1 MSKFYY
7 NVYQQR
13 VTVTPPCGL
22 VGDSI
27 NYLSADFIFSE
38 EWDGLY
44 KVCYFA
50 EKPEENVPYQV
61 PLQDDT
67 IRADMHLN
75 LWPGTWYTWV
85 SGDKTENGE
94 VVQRITTNVVEFTV
108 DRSGVI
114 GGVPFEVAPSV
125 QEDVLAKAEE
135 ALNKVNDLEQRA
147 DSGEFQGK
155 PGAAAGFGNVSA
167 SVDDKTGT
175 PSVEVRTSGTNEA
188 LNINFAFHNLKGE
201 SSGGGGAVDSVNGKT
216 GKVVLTAG
224 DVGALADST
233 EIPSKTSELENDA
246 GFVTANTAPVTK
258 VNGQKGNVVTQVV
271 AVATGTIDS
280 ISVNYAQMQLNNW
293 YQSGMTIR
301 MLSNVTG
308 VARQGTYLELQRIT
322 RATVH
327 FCGVY
332 EYNGKWYM
340 DVIEYNGVKW
350 LGSEK
355 EVLLTDTDIDMNQ
368 HNIHNVGEVDLTYL
382 SIGATIGDTTN
393 ARLTGTSDGKA
404 AFVRD
409 NTQSLL
415 VPVQV
420 GAATQANEAVQRGQ
434 VASLAPVQSV
444 NGATG
449 AVKGTYYVQ
458 FSGTTANPV
467 SSSTPAEI
475 IAAIQSGY
483 VVQSVASFSDFF
495 YGLPI
500 YGQLF
505 AGLSDAATGTGILF
519 GGMCTP
525 NFAGETR
532 SLSLSIVYSDNAWKV
547 IPRAIYS
554 QQLNVINLL
563 DYGAADA
570 MRISHSTGLI
580 TAAQN
585 YVTIGGRDWIDTAIY
600 GYTTMASITVS
611 QASNVVANGGAVG
624 CVCQIIDADGVT
636 SQIYIDPGETAAGT
650 FVMNEDKTGFT
661 LTVSRP
667 NVVKLRFCVAGNA
680 GLIKANMTLG

>member
-13 VTVTPPCGL
+13 ITVTPPCGL

-75 LWPGTWYTWV
+75 LWAGTWYTWV

-108 DRSGVI
+108 DKSGVI

-135 ALNKVNDLEQRA
+135 ALNKANDLEQRA

-167 SVDDKTGT
+167 SVDANTGT

-201 SSGGGGAVDSVNGKT
+201 SGGGGGGAVDSVNGKT

-224 DVGALADST
+224 DVGALA
-233 EIPSKTSELENDA
+233 KDA
-246 GFVTANTAPVTK
+246 
-258 VNGQKGNVVTQVV
+258 
-271 AVATGTIDS
+271 
-280 ISVNYAQMQLNNW
+280 
-293 YQSGMTIR
+293 
-301 MLSNVTG
+301 
-308 VARQGTYLELQRIT
+308 
-322 RATVH
+322 
-327 FCGVY
+327 
-332 EYNGKWYM
+332 
-340 DVIEYNGVKW
+340 
-350 LGSEK
+350 
-355 EVLLTDTDIDMNQ
+355 DIDMKQ
-368 HNIHNVGEVDLTYL
+368 HNIHNVGEVDLTHL
-382 SIGATIGDTTN
+382 SIGATIGSTTN

-409 NTQSLL
+409 NTQSTL

-449 AVKGTYYVQ
+449 AIKGTYYVQ
-458 FSGTTANPV
+458 FSGTTTNP
-467 SSSTPAEI
+467 STSSTPDEI
-475 IAAIQSGY
+475 IAAIQAGY
-483 VVQSVASFSDFF
+483 AVQSVASFTDFF
-495 YGLPI
+495 YGLPV

-505 AGLSDAATGTGILF
+505 GGLSGGLTGTGILF
-519 GGMCTP
+519 GGICTP
-525 NFAGETR
+525 NFASETR
-532 SLSLSIVYSDNAWKV
+532 SLAMSIVYSENTWKTIV
-547 IPRAIYS
+547 RAIYS
-554 QQLNVINLL
+554 QPLNVINLL
-563 DYGAADA
+563 DYGAADGT
-570 MRISHSTGLI
+570 RISHSTGLI
-580 TAAQN
+580 TAGTN

-600 GYTTMASITVS
+600 GYTTSAHITVS
-611 QASNVVANGGAVG
+611 QASNVVSNGGAVG
-624 CVCQIIDADGVT
+624 CVCQIIDTDGVT

-650 FVMNEDKTGFT
+650 FVMTEDKTGFT
-661 LTVSRP
+661 LAVKRP
-667 NVVKLRFCVAGNA
+667 SVVKLRFCVGGNA
-680 GLIKANMTLG
+680 GLIKADMTLE

>member
-13 VTVTPPCGL
+13 ITVTPPCGL

-27 NYLSADFIFSE
+27 NYLSADFMFSE
-38 EWDGLY
+38 EWNGLY

-85 SGDKTENGE
+85 SGDKIENGE

-108 DRSGVI
+108 DKSGVI

-147 DSGEFQGK
+147 DNGEFQGK

-175 PSVEVRTSGTNEA
+175 PSVEVQTSGTNEA

-201 SSGGGGAVDSVNGKT
+201 SGAVDSVNGKT
-216 GKVVLTAG
+216 GEVVLTAG
-224 DVGALADST
+224 DVGALV
-233 EIPSKTSELENDA
+233 KDA
-246 GFVTANTAPVTK
+246 
-258 VNGQKGNVVTQVV
+258 
-271 AVATGTIDS
+271 
-280 ISVNYAQMQLNNW
+280 
-293 YQSGMTIR
+293 
-301 MLSNVTG
+301 
-308 VARQGTYLELQRIT
+308 
-322 RATVH
+322 
-327 FCGVY
+327 
-332 EYNGKWYM
+332 
-340 DVIEYNGVKW
+340 
-350 LGSEK
+350 
-355 EVLLTDTDIDMNQ
+355 DIDMKQ
-368 HNIHNVGEVDLTYL
+368 HNIHNVGKVDLTHL
-382 SIGATIGDTTN
+382 SIGATIGNTAN

-409 NTQSLL
+409 NTKSTL

-420 GAATQANEAVQRGQ
+420 GAATQANEAVQKGQ
-434 VASLAPVQSV
+434 VAGLAPVQSV

-458 FSGTTANPV
+458 FYGTLENPMTSV
-467 SSSTPAEI
+467 SVDDI
-475 IAAIQSGY
+475 INAVNAGY
-483 VVQSVASFSDFF
+483 TVISCSRFSNFF

-500 YGQLF
+500 YEQLF
-505 AGLSDAATGTGILF
+505 AAFSGAIMF
-519 GGMCTP
+519 GGCATP
-525 NFAGETR
+525 NALGETR
-532 SLSLSIVYSDNAWKV
+532 TLNLTITWDGAKWAANA
-547 IPRAIYS
+547 RAIES
-554 QQLNVINLL
+554 HANDEINLL
-563 DYGAADA
+563 DYGAANA

-580 TAAQN
+580 TPATN
-585 YVTIGGRDWIDTAIY
+585 YVTIGGRDWIDTAAY
-600 GYTTMASITVS
+600 GFSEFATITVS
-611 QASNVVANGGAVG
+611 QASNVVANGGKDG
-624 CVCQIIDADGVT
+624 CVFQIIDTNGIT

-650 FVMNEDKTGFT
+650 FVMTEDKSGFT
-661 LTVSRP
+661 LQVKRP
-667 NVVKLRFCVAGNA
+667 NVVKMRFCVAGNA
-680 GLIKANMTLG
+680 GIIKANMILG

>member
-1 MSKFYY
+1 MGKFYY

-13 VTVTPPCGL
+13 ITVTPPCGL

-38 EWDGLY
+38 DWNGLY

-50 EKPEENVPYQV
+50 EKPEDNVPYQV

-75 LWPGTWYTWV
+75 LWPGTWYTWI

-108 DRSGVI
+108 DESGVI

-155 PGAAAGFGNVSA
+155 PGVSAGFGNVTA
-167 SVDDKTGT
+167 SVDANTGT

-201 SSGGGGAVDSVNGKT
+201 AGGGGGGAVDSVNGQT
-216 GKVVLTAG
+216 GEVVLTAE
-224 DVGALADST
+224 DVGALPENT
-233 EIPSKTSELENDA
+233 TIPSKTSELENDA
-246 GFVTANTAPVTK
+246 GYVTAATAPVRSVNRVAGAVITTK
-258 VNGQKGNVVTQVV
+258 LPI
-271 AVATGTIDS
+271 ASGTIDN
-280 ISVNYAQMQLNNW
+280 IAVNYTQQQIHDW
-293 YQSGMTIR
+293 YVAGMTVR
-301 MLSNVTG
+301 MMSIITG
-308 VARQGTYLELQRIT
+308 VARQGTLLELQRVT
-322 RATVH
+322 TNTSR

-332 EYNGKWYM
+332 EYNSKWYM
-340 DVIEYNGVKW
+340 QVIEYNGSKW

-404 AFVRD
+404 AFVKD
-409 NTQSLL
+409 NTQSTL

-434 VASLAPVQSV
+434 VAGLAPVQSV

-449 AVKGTYYVQ
+449 KVKGTYYVQ
-458 FSGTTANPV
+458 FTGTLESPV
-467 SSSTPAEI
+467 SSASAND
-475 IAAIQSGY
+475 IANAVAAGY
-483 VVQSVASFSDFF
+483 SVQSIATFTNVFD
-495 YGLPI
+495 GLPI

-505 AGLSDAATGTGILF
+505 VQYFGAAIMF
-519 GGMCTP
+519 GGSCTP
-525 NFAGETR
+525 NALGETR
-532 SLSLSIVYSDNAWKV
+532 TINLTIGWGGTSWHANL
-547 IPRAIYS
+547 RAIES
-554 QQLNVINLL
+554 HARDEINLL
-563 DYGAADA
+563 DYGAADG
-570 MRISHSTGLI
+570 MCISRSQQKI
-580 TAAQN
+580 IAANN
-585 YVTIGGRDWIDTAIY
+585 YVTIGGRDWIDVGTY
-600 GYTTMASITVS
+600 GYTSGAVITVS
-611 QASNVVANGGAVG
+611 QATNVIANKGEFGCTCHIIKNDGSSVAF
-624 CVCQIIDADGVT
+624 
-636 SQIYIDPGETAAGT
+636 YIDPGETEGGT
-650 FVMNEDKTGFT
+650 FIMNDDNTGFT
-661 LTVSRP
+661 FTVKRP
-667 NVVKLRFCVAGNA
+667 DVAKVRFSVGGNA
-680 GLIKANMTLG
+680 GLIKATMLLS